1 MSDKHG
7 NQCASNDL
15 RRRIPVHGET
25 DANVTGEIASRQVM
39 RNKQNAHSTN
49 DDEPFASASAEEH
62 AYVAV
67 NDKFVSG
74 NNKTEKDKKRTV
86 YAPQVER
93 NSSPPAIISVELNED
108 EDVEWIWTH
117 TADGKSVVTGY
128 IITKRADEPRQRR
141 KVFDASTSTSSR

>member
-1 MSDKHG
+1 M
-7 NQCASNDL
+7 
-15 RRRIPVHGET
+15 
-25 DANVTGEIASRQVM
+25 
-39 RNKQNAHSTN
+39 QNAHCTN

-67 NDKFVSG
+67 NAKFVSG
-74 NNKTEKDKKRTV
+74 SNKTKKGKKRTV
-86 YAPQVER
+86 YAPQAEH

-141 KVFDASTSTSSR
+141 KVLDASTSTSSR

>member
-1 MSDKHG
+1 M
-7 NQCASNDL
+7 
-15 RRRIPVHGET
+15 HGET
-25 DANVTGEIASRQVM
+25 EANVTGEIASRQVM
-39 RNKQNAHSTN
+39 RHKQNAHGTIN
-49 DDEPFASASAEEH
+49 DEPFAAASAEEH
-62 AYVAV
+62 PYVAV

-74 NNKTEKDKKRTV
+74 NNKAEKGKKRTV
-86 YAPQVER
+86 YAPQAER

-141 KVFDASTSTSSR
+141 KVLDASTSTSSR